1 MNIYAWWIACRP
13 NTLIVSIAP
22 VMLGTALAIH
32 NDNISSYFVAF
43 LTLISSIFI
52 QIGTNLINDL
62 FDFINGADTDERL
75 GPLRA
80 TQSGLI
86 SAEQVKIGAYISF
99 LIALIIGIYLVYIGG
114 YPILIIGI
122 LSLISGYCYTAG
134 PYPLAYNGLGDI
146 FVFIFFGIIAVPG
159 TYYLQSGFLFDF
171 DALLIGSSIGF
182 IAVAILCVNNI
193 RDINADKKV
202 GKKTLAVRFGINKIK
217 FIFDLMIILP
227 FISVFLLSLSNSF
240 HNQLELFLVFL
251 SLPVVFQLIADIH
264 KMKGKSLN
272 KVLSR
277 TALLIRLFSALLFLG
292 IIL

>member
-1 MNIYAWWIACRP
+1 
-13 NTLIVSIAP
+13 
-22 VMLGTALAIH
+22 MLGTALAIH

-122 LSLISGYCYTAG
+122 LFNVMCMRIGEVSFVVPFRYSIIIFAIIYGMIFYNEIPDISMI
-134 PYPLAYNGLGDI
+134 LGTVI
-146 FVFIFFGIIAVPG
+146 
-159 TYYLQSGFLFDF
+159 
-171 DALLIGSSIGF
+171 
-182 IAVAILCVNNI
+182 
-193 RDINADKKV
+193 
-202 GKKTLAVRFGINKIK
+202 
-217 FIFDLMIILP
+217 IIL
-227 FISVFLLSLSNSF
+227 
-240 HNQLELFLVFL
+240 
-251 SLPVVFQLIADIH
+251 
-264 KMKGKSLN
+264 
-272 KVLSR
+272 
-277 TALLIRLFSALLFLG
+277 TG
-292 IIL
+292 IYTLYRERSINIKNN